1 MNTLSS
7 NLRRLRRERKASQQA
22 IADFLGITRQAY
34 SNYEFGKRQPDNE
47 TLLMLAEYYHVS
59 VDSLLNGDG
68 NSAFVSPSESLTL
81 GAIELAKRFDALDE
95 HGQDMVLRVVDGEE
109 ARMQRES
116 ETAAEV
122 VPIAKKTIPLL
133 HDVAAGPTDISGE
146 IEDEYEVDADSPAYL
161 AIQISGDSMEPFL
174 PDGSVQLVC
183 YEKLSIGDI
192 GVFMLDGGLL
202 CKQYVRD
209 NFGNVYLNS
218 LNHDRADASVM
229 ISTSGNRTLTCYGK
243 IICDPI
249 PVQ

>member
-7 NLRRLRRERKASQQA
+7 NLRRLRRERKTSQQA

-81 GAIELAKRFDALDE
+81 GAIALAKRFDALDE
-95 HGQDMVLRVVDGEE
+95 HGQDMLLRVVDGEE

-116 ETAAEV
+116 EAAAEV
-122 VPIAKKTIPLL
+122 VPLKKRVPLL
-133 HDVAAGPTDISGE
+133 RGVAAGPTDLFG
-146 IEDEYEVDADSPAYL
+146 DVVDRYEVDADSPADF
-161 AIQISGDSMEPFL
+161 AIKINGDSMEPFF

-218 LNHDRADASVM
+218 LNRDRADASVM
-229 ISTSGNRTLTCYGK
+229 ISTSSNHTLTCYGK

-249 PVQ
+249 PVQM